1 MSLAPIKTRLLASFE
16 DLNEL
21 ANLRSSVG
29 LLTAS
34 NEEKAAE
41 ITSLQA
47 SIELLER
54 RVAIGEYDPTT
65 MRCLQL
71 AINPSTQDLAIRTAT
86 LEALKV
92 ENQAL
97 LEQLR
102 GGEGA
107 PDSVPRA
114 TYDAYV
120 QEKEEEKKQMEKRL
134 LRLKEVRRS
143 FLQPS
148 MSSPDPLVLPIRFSK
163 PSRKSSST
171 RSTRS
176 SAIGFNFQTTVTSG

>member
-143 FLQPS
+143 FLSPACPLLTHLCSPS
-148 MSSPDPLVLPIRFSK
+148 
-163 PSRKSSST
+163 
-171 RSTRS
+171 
-176 SAIGFNFQTTVTSG
+176 GFQSQVARVPRHALLAPRLSDSIFRQR